1 MADISGVYRFASSD
15 NAMKYFAQAVFNG
28 ALSCE
33 EVKAACTADNE
44 VRCTM
49 KCEGDNFQAAWTYS
63 KTPQYNASFSF
74 KLGEE
79 FSLPAPF
86 PGKMRCVRNGNV
98 FTDTVTHDDGT
109 VVTYK
114 STMTS
119 TGFCSSVSSSKDG
132 YIGNAYWEKVNTDI
146 CGFYLMTSQ
155 EGMAKAM
162 EEYGVSVGDAAAMTK
177 WFGLRITECQGVYT
191 MTDFLGN
198 GEQRS
203 LSFRLDEEFEVKDPL
218 TGKDGAHLI
227 TKPAD
232 GQLVY
237 TMTDKESGKTGV
249 WKASFCEDGC
259 LWTTEKPLTST
270 FSTIK
275 YRRVS
280 DFLGSWKVVSTVNAA
295 PYFRACGFPEEKI
308 DAAVAE
314 RYTMSNTVVGA
325 GVYQWNSNSAF
336 FNEPINYKDGEET
349 SHVVEGVT
357 TREVVC
363 LTKDGWSGAF
373 SNPGGKGTYSFKFG
387 KAFAVMTSQLE
398 GSAIINTVIF
408 ARQ

>member
-1 MADISGVYRFASSD
+1 
-15 NAMKYFAQAVFNG
+15 
-28 ALSCE
+28 
-33 EVKAACTADNE
+33 
-44 VRCTM
+44 
-49 KCEGDNFQAAWTYS
+49 
-63 KTPQYNASFSF
+63 
-74 KLGEE
+74 
-79 FSLPAPF
+79 
-86 PGKMRCVRNGNV
+86 
-98 FTDTVTHDDGT
+98 
-109 VVTYK
+109 
-114 STMTS
+114 
-119 TGFCSSVSSSKDG
+119 
-132 YIGNAYWEKVNTDI
+132 
-146 CGFYLMTSQ
+146 
-155 EGMAKAM
+155 
-162 EEYGVSVGDAAAMTK
+162 
-177 WFGLRITECQGVYT
+177 

-325 GVYQWNSNSAF
+325 GVYQWKSNSAF

-373 SNPGGKGTYSFKFG
+373 SNPGGKGTYTFKFG